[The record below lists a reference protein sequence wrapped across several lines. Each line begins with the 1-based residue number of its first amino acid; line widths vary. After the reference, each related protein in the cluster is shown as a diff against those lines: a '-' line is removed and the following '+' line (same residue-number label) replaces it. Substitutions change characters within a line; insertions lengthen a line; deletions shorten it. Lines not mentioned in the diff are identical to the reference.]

1 MSHKRTWMPL
11 WVPFLWPLPSLLLY
25 APFLERT
32 EFRRAK
38 ACVIHVK
45 GRNRSY
51 FSRAFRNLSI
61 LCFCFEIVITCIL
74 LFQEW
79 MEAIKKF
86 CGKVMNTTVG
96 ERDVKQLRSLEVNVV
111 EAHSSNKVSHPYCMI
126 SLNEVKTCRTKT
138 QEGHSPIWNEEF
150 KFKWVNWFWIWPHT
164 FAFLCSSITVEPR
177 HKGHL
182 VERFKQESMC
192 GPSAKKVAASESSIV
207 LHSLS

>member
-1 MSHKRTWMPL
+1 MPL
-11 WVPFLWPLPSLLLY
+11 GIFPYSVS
-25 APFLERT
+25 
-32 EFRRAK
+32 
-38 ACVIHVK
+38 
-45 GRNRSY
+45 
-51 FSRAFRNLSI
+51 
-61 LCFCFEIVITCIL
+61 FEIVIACIL

-150 KFKWVNWFWIWPHT
+150 KFKWVNWFWIWQHT
-164 FAFLCSSITVEPR
+164 FAFLRSSITVEPV
-177 HKGHL
+177 HNGHL
-182 VERFKQESMC
+182 AERFKQESMC
-192 GPSAKKVAASESSIV
+192 GLSAKKAAVEKKWPLAEVRLYYTLYLSN
-207 LHSLS
+207 LHFRLPIIFLTITRSRPQAREISNE